1 MRKALDII
9 SVLSFLIS
17 GGMACGSFFMYK
29 YVSSPQFQEKAME
42 KIMTNVKDLL
52 PGQIDKKL
60 PSKTGISL
68 PF

>member
-17 GGMACGSFFMYK
+17 SSMVCGSFFMYK
-29 YVSSPQFQEKAME
+29 YVTSPQFKDKVMQEVMG
-42 KIMTNVKDLL
+42 NVKDLL

-60 PSKTGISL
+60 PKVTGKMFPL
-68 PF
+68 

>member
-17 GGMACGSFFMYK
+17 GSMACGSFFMYK
-29 YVSSPQFQEKAME
+29 YVTSPQFKDKVMQEVMG
-42 KIMTNVKDLL
+42 NVKDLL

-60 PSKTGISL
+60 PKVTGKMFPL
-68 PF
+68 

>member
-29 YVSSPQFQEKAME
+29 YVSSPQFKDKVMQEVMG
-42 KIMTNVKDLL
+42 NVKDLL

-60 PSKTGISL
+60 PKVTGKMFPL
-68 PF
+68 